1 MKQMTSMERVMAVI
15 KGEEV
20 DKVPYILCSREFGM
34 KYYGKD
40 LSEAYK
46 DSDIYIGSQMK
57 LLGDFN
63 LDAVWDIWCTPA
75 VDEAAG
81 ATMIIPQDDPP
92 WIAEPILSTYDD
104 MNKLKKVNPKE
115 DGRLPYL
122 LNLVTK
128 LKEKAGKD
136 VPVITWVSP
145 AFRSACMFRGQ
156 ATIYMDIYDHP
167 KELKDLIEFCQ
178 ENTLAYVK
186 ALIEAG
192 SDIIAISNPTANADC
207 ISKKHYEEYSHPYT
221 KEMFAYAKKCGA
233 KGTLFHTCGKWNDRF
248 DLISEENVDIVHVD
262 RVNIKELKE
271 NYGHKLVPMG
281 NVKSV
286 FTLLQKSP
294 EEVEKETLECLK
306 QGAPGGRYILSA
318 DCAVTRDTPAENVR
332 AMTAVREKYGV
343 YPLNF

>member
-1 MKQMTSMERVMAVI
+1 MEKMTSMERVLSVI
-15 KGEEV
+15 KGEET
-20 DKVPYILCSREFGM
+20 DKVPFILCSREFGM

-46 DSDIYIGSQMK
+46 DPEVYIASQK
-57 LLGDFN
+57 KIIKDFN
-63 LDAVWDIWCTPA
+63 LDAAWDIWCTPA
-75 VDEAAG
+75 VDEAVG

-92 WIAEPILSTYDD
+92 WIAEPILKTYED
-104 MNKLKKVNPKE
+104 MNKIKKVDPKK
-115 DGRLPYL
+115 DGRLPYML
-122 LNLVTK
+122 DLVSK
-128 LKEKAGKD
+128 LKEAVGKD
-136 VPVITWVSP
+136 MPVITWVSP

-156 ATIYMDIYDHP
+156 ATVYTDIFDYP
-167 KELKDLIEFCQ
+167 KELKELIELCQ

-192 SDIIAISNPTANADC
+192 SDIIAISNPTANGDC
-207 ISKKHYEEYSHPYT
+207 ISKKHYEEFSHPYT
-221 KEMFAYAKKCGA
+221 KEMFKFAKENGA
-233 KGTLFHTCGKWNDRF
+233 KGTLFHTCGNWNDRF

-271 NYGHKLVPMG
+271 KHGDKVVPMG

-286 FTLLQKSP
+286 YTLLQKGP
-294 EEVEKETLECLK
+294 EEVEKETLECLQ

-332 AMTAVREKYGV
+332 AMAKIREEYGN
-343 YPLNF
+343 YPLKF